1 MLDKPAAVALYKGVF
16 SPDSRTIIRSM
27 RLPFFALV
35 VVLALLSACEKEK
48 PPPAPTPSRVGA
60 AIGWQELPDWNQD
73 KHAEAWPA
81 FLQSCRV
88 LPKKHPEMQAVCDAA
103 RQLHTPGDAQARA
116 FFERWFEPHPVL
128 AGNDNP
134 DGLITGYYEPLLFG
148 SFSKT
153 GRYQYPLYQQPDDLL
168 VIKLDQLF
176 PELKGK
182 RVRGRLQGNT
192 VVPYFDR
199 AHIEQQ
205 PSPLQGQELLWVDD
219 PVDAFFLQI
228 QGSGRVQL
236 PDGSIVGVG
245 YANQN
250 GHPYRSI
257 GNKLIQI
264 GAFDKSEV
272 SLFTIKQWLADHP
285 ERADEVLNS
294 NPSYVF
300 FSLRKDA
307 DKGPLGSLG
316 VPLTPQRSIAIDRT
330 RLPMGMPM
338 WLSTSLPGDS
348 YRAFNKLVMA
358 QDTGGAIR
366 GQVRADL
373 FFGTGE
379 RAEKLAGGMKQT
391 GRLYVL
397 LPKNQK

>member
-1 MLDKPAAVALYKGVF
+1 V
-16 SPDSRTIIRSM
+16 
-27 RLPFFALV
+27 
-35 VVLALLSACEKEK
+35 
-48 PPPAPTPSRVGA
+48 APTAPPRIGD
-60 AIGWQELPDWNQD
+60 AISWQALPDWDQD
-73 KHAEAWPA
+73 NHAEAWPA

-88 LPKKHPEMQAVCDAA
+88 LPKKHPEMQSVCEAA
-103 RQLHTPGDAQARA
+103 RLLPTPDDQQARA
-116 FFERWFEPHPVL
+116 FFEQWFEPHPVL

-153 GRYQYPLYQQPDDLL
+153 DRYKYPLYKQPDDLL
-168 VIKLDQLF
+168 VVKLDELF

-182 RVRGRLQGNT
+182 RVRGRLQGNK

-199 AHIEQQ
+199 AGIELEN
-205 PSPLQGQELLWVDD
+205 SPLQGHELLWVDD
-219 PVDAFFLQI
+219 PVDAFFLQV

-236 PDGSIVGVG
+236 PDGKIIGVG

-285 ERADEVLNS
+285 DRASEVLNS

-300 FSLRKDA
+300 FSLRDNVET
-307 DKGPLGSLG
+307 GPSGSLG
-316 VPLTPQRSIAIDRT
+316 VPLTPRRSIAIDRT
-330 RLPMGMPM
+330 RLPIGMPM
-338 WLSTSLPGDS
+338 WLSTSLPGDN
-348 YRAFNKLVMA
+348 YRAFNQLVMA

-379 RAEKLAGGMKQT
+379 RAEKLAGGMKQK

-397 LPKNQK
+397 LPKTQK